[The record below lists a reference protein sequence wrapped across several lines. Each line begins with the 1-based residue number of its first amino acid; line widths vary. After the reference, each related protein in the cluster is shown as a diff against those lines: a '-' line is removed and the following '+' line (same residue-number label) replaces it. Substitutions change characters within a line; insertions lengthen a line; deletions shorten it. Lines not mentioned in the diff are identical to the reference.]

1 VSLPPAGP
9 VIAGGIILASALAGA
24 GIGAWLGGMV
34 GMNVPNTRL
43 KRFEKAIEVG
53 ELLVMV
59 DVPRERVDEITAL
72 VKHKHPDADVKG
84 TEPTI
89 PAFP

>member
-1 VSLPPAGP
+1 
-9 VIAGGIILASALAGA
+9 
-24 GIGAWLGGMV
+24 
-34 GMNVPNTRL
+34 
-43 KRFEKAIEVG
+43 
-53 ELLVMV
+53 MV

-72 VKHKHPDADVKG
+72 VKQKHPDADVKG